1 MDGSSNKV
9 LKALR
14 KENSQ
19 TLFLFDREIES
30 FCKKAQIKSPEE
42 LMRAIGYLV
51 KKGYVEIE
59 LQNGRPYSVTTTHE
73 DRHRFKFTL
82 EKAIKWCI
90 NNWIALAA
98 LIISIIALFTP
109 VH

>member
-19 TLFLFDREIES
+19 TLFLLNREIES
-30 FCKKAQIKSPEE
+30 FCKKAKIESSEE
-42 LMRAIGYLV
+42 LMRAIGYLA
-51 KKGYVEIE
+51 KKGFVEIE
-59 LQNGRPYSVTTTHE
+59 LQNGRPYSVATTHK

-82 EKAIKWCI
+82 EKIIKWCI
-90 NNWIALAA
+90 NNWIALVA
-98 LIISIIALFTP
+98 LTISIIALFTP